1 MKEILYLDSNYISMH
16 SLHHI
21 NKLNLIVINFYK
33 NNNRQGGM
41 IRLKKI
47 KMQIWNIQKKTI
59 NTSQLTLV
67 ETISKLYK

>member
-16 SLHHI
+16 SLHQI

-33 NNNRQGGM
+33 NNNRQDGM
-41 IRLKKI
+41 ISLKKI
-47 KMQIWNIQKKTI
+47 KMQIWNIQKKTL

-67 ETISKLYK
+67 ETI